1 MPAYVGIG
9 EILIREGK
17 TKQAVEILKKVY
29 AKTRSNIILH
39 RLEELFLEQG
49 EPSEIIRVYQEA
61 LRQDPN
67 NPALQ
72 FYLGKLYYRLEMVD
86 EAFDI
91 LSTVEGVQDQLAD
104 YHKIMANLYLRKHA
118 DGTGRHRTEEG
129 PAFQKTRGRPLCL
142 YRLPARIDRMVWA
155 LPKLW
160 DLEYVGRIA
169 LAERRWS
176 SGSRCRQQPPPS
188 LSGSLPRHCFSL
200 RNRVGFR
207 PARLPDT
214 RSHLHRSQYNPLQM
228 MECPMVDYQDYA
240 AKALRDETLTRDEC
254 QAVLDTPDEQLL
266 GLLQAA
272 FTVRS
277 RYFGKTVRL
286 QMLQNAKS
294 GACQED
300 CHYCSQS
307 AISTAPIERYNLVP
321 QQQMIDGARQAAAS
335 KAQRYCIVISGR
347 SPLDREIDEIAGA
360 VRSIKQ
366 EIPIQI
372 CCSLGLMN
380 EQQAKRL
387 KAAGVD
393 RVNHNLNTSEAF
405 HSSICTTHTFQDRL
419 STIRNARAAG
429 LEICSGGIVGMGEK
443 DEDLIDLAMALR
455 RCEAGLD
462 STEHAPSGN
471 RHAAREL

>member
-1 MPAYVGIG
+1 
-9 EILIREGK
+9 
-17 TKQAVEILKKVY
+17 
-29 AKTRSNIILH
+29 
-39 RLEELFLEQG
+39 
-49 EPSEIIRVYQEA
+49 
-61 LRQDPN
+61 
-67 NPALQ
+67 
-72 FYLGKLYYRLEMVD
+72 
-86 EAFDI
+86 
-91 LSTVEGVQDQLAD
+91 
-104 YHKIMANLYLRKHA
+104 MA
-118 DGTGRHRTEEG
+118 
-129 PAFQKTRGRPLCL
+129 
-142 YRLPARIDRMVWA
+142 
-155 LPKLW
+155 
-160 DLEYVGRIA
+160 
-169 LAERRWS
+169 
-176 SGSRCRQQPPPS
+176 
-188 LSGSLPRHCFSL
+188 
-200 RNRVGFR
+200 
-207 PARLPDT
+207 
-214 RSHLHRSQYNPLQM
+214 
-228 MECPMVDYQDYA
+228 DYQDFA
-240 AKALRDETLTRDEC
+240 AKALRNETLTRSEC

-307 AISTAPIERYNLVP
+307 VISTAPIQRYNLVA

-380 EQQAKRL
+380 EQQARRL

-393 RVNHNLNTSEAF
+393 RVNHNLNTSEVF

-429 LEICSGGIVGMGEK
+429 LEICSGGIVGMGEQ
-443 DEDLIDLAMALR
+443 DGDLIDLAMALIEVKPDSIPLNTLHPATGTPLANCDNLTPQ
-455 RCEAGLD
+455 RCLKVLCLFRFLHPRTELRVAGGREHNLRSLQPLSLYPADSIFVNGYLTTPGQPASEVWGMIKDLGFTIEA
-462 STEHAPSGN
+462 TYQQ
-471 RHAAREL
+471 AAETGPQLCSHSLEPLSVRP